1 MLAVRAP
8 ILGMIAPVKS
18 PPALTGPSLNWQ
30 QDATGWTLRLGG
42 DWCVAKAQAKPS
54 RARTATPP
62 QPPDLPEGSTVTVDA
77 SRLLAWDAGTAPAL
91 WALLAPLRRQRVT
104 LVLDSLPEGVQA
116 ALDLALPPEDA
127 PQDSVPTEPEPTNPM
142 ARWLRDWWL
151 DARTTLGFLGE
162 VLQALGRLARGR
174 AVMRGSDL
182 ARQVDQT
189 GPSSLPIVLLTCFL
203 IGLMLAYMGGA
214 QLARIGAPSFI
225 ADVVTVGVVRE
236 LAGLMTGVI
245 LAGRVG
251 AAFAAQLGTMKANEE
266 IDALRTLG
274 IDPVE
279 YLVLPRLLGMML
291 VAPLLI
297 ACAALVG
304 VLAGLPPAVGL
315 YGVPATEYLHKCL
328 AALTWTHLWIG
339 LFKGTLYIALVALA
353 GCREGLHAGRNAQA
367 VGAATTTA
375 VVKGLL
381 WIVIAASGST
391 VVFQSLDL

>member
-91 WALLAPLRRQRVT
+91 WALLAPLRRQRVR
-104 LVLDSLPEGVQA
+104 LVLDSLPEGIQA

-162 VLQALGRLARGR
+162 VLLALGRLARGR

-182 ARQVDQT
+182 A
-189 GPSSLPIVLLTCFL
+189 
-203 IGLMLAYMGGA
+203 
-214 QLARIGAPSFI
+214 
-225 ADVVTVGVVRE
+225 
-236 LAGLMTGVI
+236 
-245 LAGRVG
+245 
-251 AAFAAQLGTMKANEE
+251 
-266 IDALRTLG
+266 
-274 IDPVE
+274 
-279 YLVLPRLLGMML
+279 
-291 VAPLLI
+291 
-297 ACAALVG
+297 
-304 VLAGLPPAVGL
+304 
-315 YGVPATEYLHKCL
+315 
-328 AALTWTHLWIG
+328 
-339 LFKGTLYIALVALA
+339 
-353 GCREGLHAGRNAQA
+353 
-367 VGAATTTA
+367 
-375 VVKGLL
+375 
-381 WIVIAASGST
+381 
-391 VVFQSLDL
+391 

>member
-1 MLAVRAP
+1 
-8 ILGMIAPVKS
+8 MIAAVKAPPPS
-18 PPALTGPSLNWQ
+18 TAPSLAWQQQDAGGWTMSLNGDWRAAKTLAAPSAPNPPALT
-30 QDATGWTLRLGG
+30 
-42 DWCVAKAQAKPS
+42 
-54 RARTATPP
+54 
-62 QPPDLPEGSTVTVDA
+62 EGSTVTVDA
-77 SRLLAWDAGTAPAL
+77 SRLLEWDAGTAPAL
-91 WALLAPLRRQRVT
+91 WALLAPLRRQRVI
-104 LVLDSLPEGVQA
+104 LVLDSLPEGVKA
-116 ALDLALPPEDA
+116 ALDLALPPENA
-127 PQDSVPTEPEPTNPM
+127 PPDDPPAEPPPPHPVVL
-142 ARWLRDWWL
+142 WLGDWWQ

-162 VLQALGRLARGR
+162 VLLALGRLARGR

-251 AAFAAQLGTMKANEE
+251 AAFAAQLGTMKTNEE

-274 IDPVE
+274 IDPIE
-279 YLVLPRLLGMML
+279 YLVLPRLLGMLL

-315 YGVPATEYLHKCL
+315 YGVPASEYLHKCVE
-328 AALTWTHLWIG
+328 ALTWTHLWIG
-339 LFKGTLYIALVALA
+339 LFKGTLYITLVALA

-381 WIVIAASGST
+381 WIVIAASGTT
-391 VVFQSLDL
+391 VMFQSLGL